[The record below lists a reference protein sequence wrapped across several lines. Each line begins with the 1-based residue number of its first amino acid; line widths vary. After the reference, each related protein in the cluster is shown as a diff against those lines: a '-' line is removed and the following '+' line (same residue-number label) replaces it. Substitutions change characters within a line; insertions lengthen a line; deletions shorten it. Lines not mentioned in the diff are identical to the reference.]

1 MASLF
6 LEEEEV
12 KVRWSFVRLL
22 GVFFGGGGDL
32 WVEGIHT
39 YMGRKEEKG
48 MESTQQEGEKGET
61 MQVVE
66 VTTHDDDDR
75 AGETGHR
82 SKDEDEVWLQ
92 TSPSVVEEKSI
103 CYPLSV
109 VDFMLIWISVGWH
122 RLLGFMLF

>member
-1 MASLF
+1 VASLF

-12 KVRWSFVRLL
+12 KVRWSFVCFL
-22 GVFFGGGGDL
+22 GVFFWGGGGL

-39 YMGRKEEKG
+39 HMGRKEEKG

-82 SKDEDEVWLQ
+82 SKDEDEEALAR
-92 TSPSVVEEKSI
+92 VEEMRKSAEAKRALRQANLA
-103 CYPLSV
+103 PERPGKS
-109 VDFMLIWISVGWH
+109 
-122 RLLGFMLF
+122 LFLPT

>member
-1 MASLF
+1 
-6 LEEEEV
+6 
-12 KVRWSFVRLL
+12 
-22 GVFFGGGGDL
+22 
-32 WVEGIHT
+32 
-39 YMGRKEEKG
+39 MGRKEEKG

-92 TSPSVVEEKSI
+92 ISPSVVEEKSI